1 MPDEVLPQPE
11 SVPAESPVQ
20 GTGAGASRP
29 GPAEGIA
36 SGGDGLRPLGQVGG
50 GGIGPG
56 APDLPEPS
64 ANPVLPTWT
73 PFPESPVELVL
84 DPEVLA
90 RELAAELLGDPL
102 EELDALET
110 ESADVARECDEG
122 LQLLEGNREER
133 MQGLRIFC
141 EHRDPRAIPLL
152 LPLLQAPCPVLRM
165 SAVYALGRNP
175 HPLAVE
181 PLLSL
186 LAADDNGYV
195 RKAVAWSLGNYPDA
209 PILNPLIRTLQMDV
223 AAVRL
228 WAASSLA
235 DAGATGAAKA
245 DPAAAQL
252 LLSLR
257 IDSEPAVRSNC
268 AWSLGRLYTDLVEPR
283 QQAVVEALLHTLLHD
298 GDPTVRDEAR
308 LALEQLE
315 RPEVLE
321 RLQTLVDE
329 GLIG

>member
-1 MPDEVLPQPE
+1 MPDEAQPNPELPL
-11 SVPAESPVQ
+11 PVS
-20 GTGAGASRP
+20 A
-29 GPAEGIA
+29 
-36 SGGDGLRPLGQVGG
+36 DGR
-50 GGIGPG
+50 GPG
-56 APDLPEPS
+56 W
-64 ANPVLPTWT
+64 V
-73 PFPESPVELVL
+73 PFPESPAELAL
-84 DPEVLA
+84 DPDVLA

-102 EELDALET
+102 DDLESL
-110 ESADVARECDEG
+110 EAAAVDVAGECDRG
-122 LQLLEGNREER
+122 LQLLEGDREQR

-152 LPLLQAPCPVLRM
+152 LPLLQSPCPVLRM
-165 SAVYALGRNP
+165 SGVYALGRNP

-181 PLLSL
+181 PLLTL
-186 LAADDNGYV
+186 LASDDNGYV

-209 PILNPLIRTLQMDV
+209 PILNPLIRTLQVDV

-257 IDSEPAVRSNC
+257 IDSEPAVRSNS
-268 AWSLGRLYTDLVEPR
+268 AWSLGRLYGDLVEPR
-283 QQAVVEALLHTLLHD
+283 QQSVVEALLHTLLHD
-298 GDPTVRDEAR
+298 GDSTVRDEAR

-315 RPEVLE
+315 QPEVLD
-321 RLQTLVDE
+321 RFQTLVDE
-329 GLIG
+329 GLIS

>member
-1 MPDEVLPQPE
+1 MPDE
-11 SVPAESPVQ
+11 
-20 GTGAGASRP
+20 
-29 GPAEGIA
+29 
-36 SGGDGLRPLGQVGG
+36 
-50 GGIGPG
+50 
-56 APDLPEPS
+56 
-64 ANPVLPTWT
+64 
-73 PFPESPVELVL
+73 PFPPSSHALSL

-90 RELAAELLGDPL
+90 RELAEELLGDPL
-102 EELDALET
+102 DEIDSLEPT
-110 ESADVARECDEG
+110 AKDVAAECDLG
-122 LQLLEGNREER
+122 LELLAGGQEQRL
-133 MQGLRIFC
+133 QGLRIFC

-152 LPLLQAPCPVLRM
+152 MPLLEAACPILRM

-175 HPLAVE
+175 HPLAVQ
-181 PLLSL
+181 PLLGL
-186 LAADDNGYV
+186 LNADDNGYV
-195 RKAVAWSLGNYPDA
+195 RKAAAWSLGNYPDA
-209 PILNPLIRTLQMDV
+209 PVLNPLIHSLQLDV

-252 LLSLR
+252 LLTLR
-257 IDSEPAVRSNC
+257 IDSEAAVRSNS
-268 AWSLGRLYTDLVEPR
+268 AWALGRLYPDLVEPR
-283 QQAVVEALLHTLLHD
+283 QVDVVEALLHTMLHD

-329 GLIG
+329 GLIS

>member
-1 MPDEVLPQPE
+1 MPDDALPF
-11 SVPAESPVQ
+11 
-20 GTGAGASRP
+20 
-29 GPAEGIA
+29 
-36 SGGDGLRPLGQVGG
+36 PLG
-50 GGIGPG
+50 
-56 APDLPEPS
+56 
-64 ANPVLPTWT
+64 TH
-73 PFPESPVELVL
+73 ELAL

-90 RELAAELLGDPL
+90 RELAEELLGDPL
-102 EELDALET
+102 DELDTAEPT
-110 ESADVARECDEG
+110 AVDVAAECDHG
-122 LQLLEGNREER
+122 LELLAGDAEAR

-152 LPLLQAPCPVLRM
+152 LPLLQASCPIVRM

-181 PLLSL
+181 PLLGL
-186 LAADDNGYV
+186 LASDDNGYV

-209 PILNPLIRTLQMDV
+209 PVLNPLIRSLQMDV

-235 DAGATGAAKA
+235 DAGGTGPAKA

-257 IDSEPAVRSNC
+257 IDSEPAVRSNS
-268 AWSLGRLYTDLVEPR
+268 AWGLGRLYPDLVEPR
-283 QQAVVEALLHTLLHD
+283 QRELVEVLLHTMLHD
-298 GDPTVRDEAR
+298 ADSTVRDEAR

-315 RPEVLE
+315 QPDVLE

>member
-1 MPDEVLPQPE
+1 MSLSPQPDQP
-11 SVPAESPVQ
+11 SGPFDESPQ
-20 GTGAGASRP
+20 
-29 GPAEGIA
+29 
-36 SGGDGLRPLGQVGG
+36 
-50 GGIGPG
+50 
-56 APDLPEPS
+56 
-64 ANPVLPTWT
+64 
-73 PFPESPVELVL
+73 ELYL

-90 RELAAELLGDPL
+90 QELAEELLGDPL
-102 EELDALET
+102 DAFDT
-110 ESADVARECDEG
+110 SDPTASDVAAECDLG
-122 LQLLEGNREER
+122 LQFLRGQAGGEAGGQAGGSSHDQR

-141 EHRDPRAIPLL
+141 EHRDPRALPLL
-152 LPLLQAPCPVLRM
+152 LPLLAVSCPIVRM

-175 HPLAVE
+175 SPLAVE
-181 PLLSL
+181 PLLAL

-209 PILNPLIRTLQMDV
+209 PVLNPLIRSLQVDI

-235 DAGATGAAKA
+235 EAGCSGPAKA

-257 IDSEPAVRSNC
+257 IDSEAAVRSNS
-268 AWSLGRLYTDLVEPR
+268 AWSLGRLYGDLVEPR
-283 QQAVVEALLHTLLHD
+283 QQVVVESLLTAMLHD
-298 GDPTVRDEAR
+298 GESGVRDEAR

-315 RPEVLE
+315 QPEVLE

-329 GLIG
+329 GLLS

>member
-1 MPDEVLPQPE
+1 MSEDFL
-11 SVPAESPVQ
+11 
-20 GTGAGASRP
+20 
-29 GPAEGIA
+29 
-36 SGGDGLRPLGQVGG
+36 
-50 GGIGPG
+50 
-56 APDLPEPS
+56 
-64 ANPVLPTWT
+64 
-73 PFPESPVELVL
+73 PFPQSSAELAL

-90 RELAAELLGDPL
+90 RELAQELLGDPL
-102 EELDALET
+102 DEIEATDPEPEVVAAECDLGLSLLPGGKEEL
-110 ESADVARECDEG
+110 
-122 LQLLEGNREER
+122 

-152 LPLLQAPCPVLRM
+152 LPLLQASCPIVRM

-209 PILNPLIRTLQMDV
+209 PVLNPLIASLRQDI

-235 DAGATGAAKA
+235 DAGATGPAKA

-252 LLSLR
+252 LQSLR
-257 IDSEPAVRSNC
+257 IDSEPAVRSNS
-268 AWSLGRLYTDLVEPR
+268 AWSLGRLYPDLVEPR
-283 QQAVVEALLHTLLHD
+283 QQEVVELLLQTML
-298 GDPTVRDEAR
+298 GDADSAVREEAR

-315 RPEVLE
+315 QPEVLE

-329 GLIG
+329 GLLA